1 MTIILG
7 IDSGENGA
15 LAFINENGKL
25 LNCYDMP
32 FIKDFPIKHVD
43 VFDLLRLIEDNR
55 PYHIYLEEVAGIRGK
70 STMQTAFVQGG
81 HYHPIGC
88 AVYHYLSN
96 LIIDKDHF
104 HLVKPQQW
112 KKALGVIGGDEKNKK
127 AKTIELIKKVYPD
140 QQGMYTGSRGGVKDG
155 RTDAIAIALYG
166 LKDLKRKG
174 LVGD

>member
-1 MTIILG
+1 MLVLG

-15 LAFINENGKL
+15 LAFVNENGKL

-32 FIKDFPIKHVD
+32 FIKDFPIKHVN
-43 VFDLLRLIEDNR
+43 VFMLFELISKTKPD
-55 PYHIYLEEVAGIRGK
+55 YIYLEEVAGIRGK
-70 STMQTAFVQGG
+70 STMQTVFVQGG

-88 AVYHYLSN
+88 AVCEYLVSQRMN
-96 LIIDKDHF
+96 ADRF

-127 AKTIELIKKVYPD
+127 SKTIELIKKVYPD
-140 QQGMYTGSRGGVKDG
+140 QQSMYTGVRGGIKDG

-174 LVGD
+174 LVKA